1 MRDYVNATIDI
12 KKLGVH
18 ANKPAK
24 SLMRMLGPTGNPQ
37 ARNLLKIIGHI
48 QRHESIR
55 LQVRAVR

>member
-1 MRDYVNATIDI
+1 MRDYVNATIGL

-24 SLMRMLGPTGNPQ
+24 SLMHMLGPTGNPQ

-48 QRHESIR
+48 QRHAGIR
-55 LQVRAVR
+55 LQV